1 MLKEMNDKGGLNVG
15 RTPLKTLMILKFLKY
30 TMLKELLK
38 KHLKE
43 LLKVLDGRVN
53 LELFVTPTNTT
64 PPPPP
69 SLPLTQ

>member
-1 MLKEMNDKGGLNVG
+1 
-15 RTPLKTLMILKFLKY
+15 
-30 TMLKELLK
+30 MLKELLK

-64 PPPPP
+64 PSLPPP
-69 SLPLTQ
+69 SPLPPTYSIVVYFRTENVHLIWSQAVDLLFL

>member
-1 MLKEMNDKGGLNVG
+1 
-15 RTPLKTLMILKFLKY
+15 MILKFLKY

-43 LLKVLDGRVN
+43 LLKILDGRVN

-64 PPPPP
+64 PPSPLPPTY
-69 SLPLTQ
+69 SIVVYFRTENVHLIWS

>member
-1 MLKEMNDKGGLNVG
+1 
-15 RTPLKTLMILKFLKY
+15 
-30 TMLKELLK
+30 MLKELLK

-64 PPPPP
+64 PPPSPLPP
-69 SLPLTQ
+69 TYSIVVYFRTENVHLIWS